1 MWLRSLMYGLDLRCL
16 RFEVEVEFG
25 ECCLDLR
32 LEEEMDMVCGL
43 DLRLEEEVYLVG
55 VAWISDVWLRSF
67 MSLRLEG
74 EVDFRG

>member
-43 DLRLEEEVYLVG
+43 DLRLEEEVDLVG
-55 VAWISDVWLRSF
+55 VA
-67 MSLRLEG
+67 
-74 EVDFRG
+74 